1 MDLTWPGRTRT
12 PSLVMQFP
20 VQLMVPRAAG
30 CCPNELGT
38 ACRCRGACQFLWLGL
53 DQVVEV
59 RTPRLEVSNFVME
72 GLGSHVHHAARFVI
86 EFEIIL
92 CSVTVLFTF
101 RYTLSAW
108 SSLTGPSD
116 LLFGITCSWQGFY
129 YSRKLATACECVS
142 SEAGSLV
149 IQGCR
154 RSANRWRFCAQRGW
168 STLAT
173 PQCISCCMCVCSTF
187 SALGF
192 SPPLSCAC

>member
-1 MDLTWPGRTRT
+1 MLLGCGFLRHGWTFEVTMDLTWPGRTRT

-20 VQLMVPRAAG
+20 VQLMVPQAAG

-59 RTPRLEVSNFVME
+59 RTPRLEVSNFVMD

-101 RYTLSAW
+101 KT
-108 SSLTGPSD
+108 PS
-116 LLFGITCSWQGFY
+116 
-129 YSRKLATACECVS
+129 
-142 SEAGSLV
+142 
-149 IQGCR
+149 
-154 RSANRWRFCAQRGW
+154 QRGRP
-168 STLAT
+168 S
-173 PQCISCCMCVCSTF
+173 
-187 SALGF
+187 
-192 SPPLSCAC
+192 